1 MRRKGWEQTG
11 ESRVMREEGVLPKC
25 SEKEQWRPIKIGK
38 GFYYR
43 SNRGPSFK
51 NQSIC
56 AQGHA
61 GPCARHKM

>member
-1 MRRKGWEQTG
+1 MT
-11 ESRVMREEGVLPKC
+11 EEGVLPKC

-38 GFYYR
+38 GFYHQ
-43 SNRGPSFK
+43 SNCGPSFK

-56 AQGHA
+56 EQGHA